1 MLRPENRKTGKSRS
15 VRNFVWVIL
24 HGIRT
29 ILGSIESE
37 LATQCAFE
45 NGLNFGKKALHLS
58 PFSNV
63 RRAASSATHE
73 ASEPG
78 MTPQKGVKK
87 YYCVGDTQ
95 FSKKI
100 GGICSR
106 TLTTRLKDV
115 L

>member
-45 NGLNFGKKALHLS
+45 NWAVFLSKSVTKRPNFQMYGA
-58 PFSNV
+58 
-63 RRAASSATHE
+63 
-73 ASEPG
+73 
-78 MTPQKGVKK
+78 Q
-87 YYCVGDTQ
+87 
-95 FSKKI
+95 
-100 GGICSR
+100 
-106 TLTTRLKDV
+106 
-115 L
+115 

>member
-15 VRNFVWVIL
+15 VHNFVWVIL

-45 NGLNFGKKALHLS
+45 LCAVFARFLPKKRYKTAQS
-58 PFSNV
+58 SNV

-78 MTPQKGVKK
+78 MAPHKGVKN
-87 YYCVGDTQ
+87 YYCGGVTQ
-95 FSKKI
+95 FF
-100 GGICSR
+100 
-106 TLTTRLKDV
+106 
-115 L
+115 